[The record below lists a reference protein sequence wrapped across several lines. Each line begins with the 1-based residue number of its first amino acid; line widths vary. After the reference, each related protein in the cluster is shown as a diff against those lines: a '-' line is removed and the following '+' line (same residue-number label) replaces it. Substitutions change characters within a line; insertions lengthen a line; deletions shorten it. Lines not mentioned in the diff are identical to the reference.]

1 MQSDFQGLYGFGH
14 VTLCIVCCTSVA
26 FLSVSSAAAAAAGL
40 TCGFRTVMICV
51 VVVDSVPPPLQVRQ
65 DAQTVLLRAEQPLR
79 GGDPLPAPRRL
90 AQASDRLRPRRL
102 GETPRLEGG
111 AGAGQQ
117 TMESDWMCYIENFR
131 FHFFNRTLATIVSF

>member
-1 MQSDFQGLYGFGH
+1 
-14 VTLCIVCCTSVA
+14 
-26 FLSVSSAAAAAAGL
+26 
-40 TCGFRTVMICV
+40 MICV

-79 GGDPLPAPRRL
+79 GGDPLPAPRRR

-111 AGAGQQ
+111 AGAGQH
-117 TMESDWMCYIENFR
+117 TRESDWMCYIEDFI
-131 FHFFNRTLATIVSF
+131 FFNRTLATIVSF